1 MPTTPLYQK
10 IADELRE
17 AILRGELPA
26 GSQLKTEPE
35 LQEKYGTSR
44 NTVRGALRQLISDG
58 LIETRGRL
66 GTYVREYKPLYWN
79 LHTFERGNR
88 RDDPTTGIDEWKA
101 DMLDQGVKPH
111 YVISVRILPAP
122 TEIAC
127 YLKMEPGAMVLCRRR
142 LRYADDAPVAIA
154 DSWFPE
160 ETGRRTVDGFAPLL
174 AERDVVMTGGIV
186 HALGIT
192 QRWLEDEITVRMP
205 TTEETTLL
213 ELSDGSPVGQVA
225 RVGLDENEQPVR
237 VIITV
242 FPGHRLKLRYRLK
255 V

>member
-10 IADELRE
+10 IADELRD
-17 AILRGELPA
+17 AITSGKMPA

-35 LQEKYGTSR
+35 LQEQYRTSR
-44 NTVRGALRQLISDG
+44 NTIRGALRQLISDG

-79 LHTFERGNR
+79 LHTFERGHR
-88 RDDPTTGIDEWKA
+88 RDDPTTGIDEWRA

-122 TEIAC
+122 ADIAH
-127 YLKMEPGAMVLCRRR
+127 YLHLDPGAMVLCRRR
-142 LRYADDAPVAIA
+142 VRYADDCPVAIA

-186 HALGIT
+186 HALGLA
-192 QRWLEDEITVRMP
+192 QHWLDDEITVRMP
-205 TTEETTLL
+205 TTEEANLL
-213 ELSDGSPVGQVA
+213 ELSEGSPVGQVT
-225 RVGLDENEQPVR
+225 RVGLGEHDQPLR